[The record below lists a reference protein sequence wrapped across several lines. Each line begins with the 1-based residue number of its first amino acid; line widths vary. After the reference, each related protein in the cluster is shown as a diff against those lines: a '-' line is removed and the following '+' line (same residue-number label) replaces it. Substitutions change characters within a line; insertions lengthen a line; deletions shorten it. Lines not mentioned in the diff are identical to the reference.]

1 MFQSRRL
8 ILSVHVVS
16 VVKKQ
21 PGSGAKSKTRFSDHV
36 LLGRLDETLLKE
48 ELQQISSERVRVLIC
63 GTRSFNTDMV
73 DAVKRIGLGEKDIF
87 VF

>member
-1 MFQSRRL
+1 M
-8 ILSVHVVS
+8 SVHVVS

-21 PGSGAKSKTRFSDHV
+21 LPGSGAKSKTRSSDHV
-36 LLGRLDETLLKE
+36 LHGRLDETLLKE
-48 ELQQISSERVRVLIC
+48 ELHQISSDRFRVLIC